1 MGDSGQMAVYFDSL
15 GTQRTQ
21 DPTGVGQL
29 DTVYVFGEDFTLGF
43 VSGAQFG
50 VDYGP
55 NMTWIADFNL
65 FGAFIGNTR
74 DGYSVG
80 FGLNPQ
86 PGKKFLMVKAL
97 VQWGTGDCSDPNS
110 DFPRVVKHPDPDL
123 PDPTPIVTEFGSQDI
138 FPAFGA
144 RSQTCQFVGLDIRP
158 GEWPNMFDSTLWD
171 TTTAS
176 DRKGGALAVAILGS
190 ATVDITEI
198 DPASCRLEG
207 VSPMT
212 VGVLDCA
219 CSDLGSD
226 GHDDLFL
233 QFLSRDVAAAIPAGN
248 PGDTLTLTLTGS
260 YNDGMPFSAADRVV
274 VVVTDGGSPSPPP
287 PSPQVVVGLPTPN
300 PFNPVTQ
307 IPYSV
312 TVSQR
317 VQITVYDVAGR
328 LVETLV
334 DEVKG
339 PGDYVIEWNAAG
351 LSSGVYFHR
360 LQTVSGTVVRRATL
374 IK

>member
-1 MGDSGQMAVYFDSL
+1 
-15 GTQRTQ
+15 
-21 DPTGVGQL
+21 
-29 DTVYVFGEDFTLGF
+29 
-43 VSGAQFG
+43 
-50 VDYGP
+50 
-55 NMTWIADFNL
+55 
-65 FGAFIGNTR
+65 
-74 DGYSVG
+74 
-80 FGLNPQ
+80 
-86 PGKKFLMVKAL
+86 
-97 VQWGTGDCSDPNS
+97 
-110 DFPRVVKHPDPDL
+110 
-123 PDPTPIVTEFGSQDI
+123 
-138 FPAFGA
+138 
-144 RSQTCQFVGLDIRP
+144 
-158 GEWPNMFDSTLWD
+158 
-171 TTTAS
+171 
-176 DRKGGALAVAILGS
+176 
-190 ATVDITEI
+190 
-198 DPASCRLEG
+198 
-207 VSPMT
+207 
-212 VGVLDCA
+212 
-219 CSDLGSD
+219 
-226 GHDDLFL
+226 
-233 QFLSRDVAAAIPAGN
+233 VAAAIPAGN

-274 VVVTDGGSPSPPP
+274 VVVADGGSPSPPP